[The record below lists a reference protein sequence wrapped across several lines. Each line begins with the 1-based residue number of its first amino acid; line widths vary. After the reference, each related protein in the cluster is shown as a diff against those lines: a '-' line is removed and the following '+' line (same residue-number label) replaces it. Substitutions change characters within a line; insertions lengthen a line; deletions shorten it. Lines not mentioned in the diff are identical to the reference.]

1 MKVSMPRKLL
11 AEALHSVS
19 RGVSGRSTLPILS
32 NVLVE
37 ARAAELRLLAS
48 DLEIWIEQ
56 RVSVKAAEEGAITVP
71 ARVLG
76 ELVDRFGDGDVTLA
90 SGEEGM
96 LSVAWGRSSY
106 EIQGLPAEEFPA
118 PPRVT
123 NGTSV
128 TVPQAALREV
138 LRSTIFAAS
147 QDETRAVLTG
157 ALLIWEAGEL
167 SIVATDMHRLAVNKT
182 QAEGQG
188 EALRAVVPARALHE
202 VTRALG
208 TEDEAQIAAGEAQIR
223 FDVGPLAVISRLVE
237 GQFPNYERVIPQS
250 SEQRMVVNREEFH
263 TAIRRAAVMARL
275 EANKVVLRAKDGT
288 LSIQAE
294 TADLGRGSE
303 ELPVQL
309 EGGEVEIAFNAE
321 YLMDALSVMDCESV
335 ELGLT
340 GALSPGILRAVG
352 DSPFIY
358 VVMPMAIL

>member
-1 MKVSMPRKLL
+1 MNVSVARKTL

-32 NVLVE
+32 NVLLE
-37 ARAAELRLLAS
+37 AQGSELRLLAS
-48 DLEIWIEQ
+48 DLEMWIEQ
-56 RVSVKAAEEGAITVP
+56 RVPVKVLEEGAITVP

-76 ELVDRFGDGDVTLA
+76 ELVDRFGEGDVTMQTSDEAMLA
-90 SGEEGM
+90 
-96 LSVAWGRSSY
+96 VAWSKSSY
-106 EIQGLPAEEFPA
+106 QIQALPAEEFPA

-123 NGTSV
+123 NGTKV
-128 TVPQAALREV
+128 TLSQASLKEV

-157 ALLIWEAGEL
+157 GLLIWEAGEL
-167 SIVATDMHRLAVNKT
+167 SIIATDMHRLAINKT
-182 QAEGQG
+182 KADGKG
-188 EALRAVVPARALHE
+188 EAIRAVVPARALHE
-202 VTRALG
+202 VARALAG
-208 TEDEAQIAAGEAQIR
+208 EEQAEISAGEAQIR
-223 FDVGPLAVISRLVE
+223 FDIGALAVISRLVE
-237 GQFPNYERVIPQS
+237 GQFPNYERVVPQS
-250 SEQRMVVNREEFH
+250 SEQRLVVNREEFH

-275 EANKVVLRAKDGT
+275 EANKVVLRGKEGT

-303 ELPVQL
+303 ELPVEL
-309 EGGEVEIAFNAE
+309 EGGEVEVAFNAE

-340 GALSPGILRAVG
+340 GALSPGLLRPVG
-352 DSPFIY
+352 DTPFIY